1 MDTRG
6 DFEAYGTCYITQG
19 TYNFTLVNLINKSF
33 KIQPES
39 EITWSGDPY
48 EGKLNIQA
56 AYRQNASL
64 LPIINNVIDST
75 YIIEHPELK
84 RRTPVTVLLNLKGR
98 LLSPEINFGINITD
112 YPNDQFLEPVI
123 QDFHSRIKFN
133 EQLLN
138 NQVFSLM
145 VLKQLSPLDQ
155 LQVDVGTSSA
165 NSVSELFSNQ
175 FSYWIS
181 QFDENLEVDIDL
193 SGFDEEDN
201 NTFRLRLSYSILDG
215 KMRITRDGNFT
226 NVENQSQLANVFGEW
241 TIEYLLTDNGKL
253 KLKAYN
259 KTNQSTIS
267 SALNSTNNTYGL
279 SMTYTESF
287 DSLKELFKKNPN
299 KSEAKKEDEIIIEK
313 DKEENEE
320 TNNESDEKPQE

>member
-1 MDTRG
+1 M
-6 DFEAYGTCYITQG
+6 
-19 TYNFTLVNLINKSF
+19 
-33 KIQPES
+33 
-39 EITWSGDPY
+39 
-48 EGKLNIQA
+48 
-56 AYRQNASL
+56 
-64 LPIINNVIDST
+64 
-75 YIIEHPELK
+75 K
-84 RRTPVTVLLNLKGR
+84 RRTPVTVLLNLDGR
-98 LLSPEINFGINITD
+98 LLSPEISFGINITD
-112 YPNDQFLEPVI
+112 YPNDQFLEPII
-123 QDFHSRIKFN
+123 QDFNSKIKFN

-181 QFDENLEVDIDL
+181 QFDENLDVDIDL

-299 KSEAKKEDEIIIEK
+299 KSEAKKEDDTIIEK
-313 DKEENEE
+313 DIQETEEI
-320 TNNESDEKPQE
+320 NNKSDEQPQE